1 MKRLLLPVLAALAL
15 PSAVEANWFGYGSR
29 YEANEACE
37 EWVVKGGTYQVEY
50 KDYDGEY
57 RNPRDIRTRYLRE
70 CQNDSSTNKV
80 LGLTQKRAV
89 KGGSYDADYLY
100 QGNYKKSRKV
110 IKYFK
115 Y

>member
-50 KDYDGEY
+50 KDYHGQKIY
-57 RNPRDIRTRYLRE
+57 TRNLRE
-70 CQNDSSTNKV
+70 CQDDSSTNKV

-100 QGNYKKSRKV
+100 QGNYKKSRKL